1 MGIKRTALIRL
12 SDLCPLDGL
21 NRNKMWQKI
30 EKTDNPKYPLYFNLI
45 K

>member
-21 NRNKMWQKI
+21 NRNKMWRKM
-30 EKTDNPKYPLYFNLI
+30 EKKTDNPKLYFYLT